1 MRNLWLLG
9 PQATI
14 GLPVGNC
21 QRKVVTRPTAD
32 GIRSAME
39 RVWNS
44 PQCSFDSLA
53 VKLASGDQIRAFETR
68 EVELSPNKTGDNDCA
83 I

>member
-1 MRNLWLLG
+1 
-9 PQATI
+9 
-14 GLPVGNC
+14 
-21 QRKVVTRPTAD
+21 
-32 GIRSAME
+32 ME

-44 PQCSFDSLA
+44 PQCGFDSLA